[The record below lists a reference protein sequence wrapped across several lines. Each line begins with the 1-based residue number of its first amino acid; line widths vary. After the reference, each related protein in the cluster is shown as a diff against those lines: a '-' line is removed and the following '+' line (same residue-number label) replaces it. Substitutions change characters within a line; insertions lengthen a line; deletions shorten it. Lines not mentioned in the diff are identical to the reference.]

1 MLLGGDESRRRRRSV
16 RRRSEGHPIF
26 VLVPNKLLSVVGGL
40 VAASL
45 ISQVVLGWVLGVTD
59 AWLAVFIA
67 AALVAVLVSADARL
81 GESKAA
87 DEPYDIVV
95 CAIVGIAIV
104 AAVGCLYL
112 PLPWG
117 GLAAAAVVVGLV
129 VALRLSQDH
138 S

>member
-1 MLLGGDESRRRRRSV
+1 MRRLGGNQ
-16 RRRSEGHPIF
+16 IF

-40 VAASL
+40 VVAAL
-45 ISQVVLGWVLGVTD
+45 VSQVVLGWVLGVAD
-59 AWLAVFIA
+59 PWLAVFLA

-81 GESKAA
+81 GGSNEAA
-87 DEPYDIVV
+87 DEPYDLAV
-95 CAIVGIAIV
+95 CAMVGIAIV

-117 GLAAAAVVVGLV
+117 GLAAAAVVIGLV
-129 VALRLSQDH
+129 AALRLAQDH